1 MLFTRQES
9 TRLLH
14 LWDEYHDTI
23 EMVLR
28 RLDEE
33 YTKINRRDTEWD
45 TTRDAIEMI
54 AKRQALVDLKK
65 VISMRYE

>member
-9 TRLLH
+9 TRILH
-14 LWDEYHDTI
+14 LWNEYQGTI
-23 EMVLR
+23 EMILK

-54 AKRQALVDLKK
+54 AKRQALIDLKK